1 MNESMFFW
9 FRFEAGVAVRVR
21 LFVDGRLIREG
32 RVRKFNK
39 LSGGSAE
46 FGERDGPRVPMG
58 NGNEGVEVR
67 NGVVMEPLAEGE

>member
-9 FRFEAGVAVRVR
+9 LRFEAGVAVRAG
-21 LFVDGRLIREG
+21 LFVDGRLIGEG
-32 RVRKFNK
+32 RVRKFNR

-46 FGERDGPRVPMG
+46 FGERDGPRVPIG

-67 NGVVMEPLAEGE
+67 NGVVMEPLTEGE